1 MNKDVEILLKIPAFS
16 TLSEEEAE
24 RLVEKANRRSF
35 APNEAVLR
43 KGEDGDAMYVIM
55 EGAVLIPILDA
66 DGAVR
71 FTARLEAGNVFGEMA
86 LLTGEKRSADVIVVG
101 DSKCVC
107 LEMKKQEVDLLLR
120 QHPAI
125 ARFLTEILSKRLLES
140 EKMRQ
145 VGKYTL
151 VSRLGRGGT
160 AIVFNG
166 QHQTLDRQVAV
177 KMLDHSLS
185 YNISF
190 VKRFQAEAQLIAN
203 LSHENIVQV
212 YDAEEAYGTY
222 FIVMEKLQGQNLGEH
237 IQLKGKTSFDEAR
250 EILVQTASALQYA
263 HEHKVVH
270 RDIKPA
276 NIFLESTGRVK
287 LMDFGIAQAPR
298 VEKDADISDGFMGTP
313 GYVAPEQIAGK
324 PFDHRV
330 DIYALGVVAF
340 IMLTAKK
347 PFPAPNST
355 KVLQMQLHTPS
366 LDITRVVE
374 NAPDDLAAFVRR
386 ATANDPDQRFPDCSA
401 ILQHFAHHRS
411 VRGLSEVRAQTL
423 TLLYTPEDADAI
435 QKILH
440 DACQKLTAKTHARVF
455 LSADVNKG

>member
-1 MNKDVEILLKIPAFS
+1 MKKDVEILLKIPAFS
-16 TLSEEEAE
+16 SLSEEEAN
-24 RLVEKANRRSF
+24 RLVEKANRRDF
-35 APNEAVLR
+35 APGAAILR
-43 KGEDGDAMYVIM
+43 KGEEGDAMYVIM
-55 EGAVLIPILDA
+55 EGAVLIPILDG

-86 LLTGEKRSADVIVVG
+86 LLTGERRSADVIVVG
-101 DSKCVC
+101 DEKCVC
-107 LEMKKQEVDLLLR
+107 LEMKKQEVDILLR
-120 QHPAI
+120 QHPPI

-166 QHQTLDRQVAV
+166 QHLTLDRQVAV

-222 FIVMEKLQGQNLGEH
+222 FIVMEKLKGQNLGEN
-237 IQLKGKTSFDEAR
+237 IQVKGKISFDDAR
-250 EILVQTASALQYA
+250 DIIVQTASALQYA
-263 HEHKVVH
+263 HEHNIIH

-276 NIFLESTGRVK
+276 NIFLENNGRVK

-324 PFDHRV
+324 SFDHRV

-374 NAPDDLAAFVRR
+374 HAPEDLAAFVRR
-386 ATANDPDQRFPDCSA
+386 ATANDPEQRFPDCSSV
-401 ILQHFAHHRS
+401 LQHFAHHRS
-411 VRGLSEVRAQTL
+411 VRGLSEMNVQTL
-423 TLLYTPEDADAI
+423 TLLYTPEESEVVQRI
-435 QKILH
+435 IEETR
-440 DACQKLTAKTHARVF
+440 QKLTAKTHARVF
-455 LSADVNKG
+455 VGHDSHK